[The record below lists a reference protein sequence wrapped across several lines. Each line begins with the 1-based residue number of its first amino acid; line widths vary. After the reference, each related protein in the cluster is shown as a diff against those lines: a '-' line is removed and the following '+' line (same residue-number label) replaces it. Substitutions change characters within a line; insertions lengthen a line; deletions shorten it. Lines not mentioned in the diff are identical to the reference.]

1 MGLWRSFKD
10 LFLEMNKVSVLRY
23 SSYIAK
29 LSFLIMYVFL
39 VLQFF
44 VKYYYLFYL
53 CIVFCSVGK
62 GP

>member
-62 GP
+62 GT

>member
-29 LSFLIMYVFL
+29 LSFLIMYVIL